1 MKRTIKARRTVTAHV
16 PESSI
21 GYVMIRAVEEQIGSA
36 GKVDDLILI
45 WRVERFLGVP
55 TGTDREWMKAAA
67 LKVLRACRLVCCGD
81 GWWRV
86 GGAA

>member
-1 MKRTIKARRTVTAHV
+1 MKRTITAHV

-21 GYVMIRAVEEQIGSA
+21 GYVMIKAVEEQIGST
-36 GKVDDLILI
+36 GKVDDLNLI

-55 TGTDREWMKAAA
+55 TGTDRERMKAAA
-67 LKVLRACRLVCCGD
+67 LKVLRACNLTQCGD